1 MKTGLLI
8 IFQVAKENFCI
19 LEDLSLSSY
28 FLQSIIGTSWQ
39 SHHRNNCQIGSFK
52 FIHCMKSL
60 PMKIF
65 CSQNNLIVKWFMGW
79 DYNKCFSEIKI
90 YWCCA
95 NLKFIVM
102 LKINVGIN
110 FDGWTVEV
118 GKDAEFASLDWDWPW
133 LLSIWVLLN
142 PVNNDPHKTRIIS
155 SHRPIRN
162 NYYWIKHSFCLLN
175 ILNQMILN
183 RYFSFQKLNA

>member
-1 MKTGLLI
+1 MRLLHQFLMKTGLLI
-8 IFQVAKENFCI
+8 IFQIAKEICCI
-19 LEDLSLSSY
+19 LEDLPLSSY
-28 FLQSIIGTSWQ
+28 FLQNIICTSWQ
-39 SHHRNNCQIGSFK
+39 SHHRNNCQIETFK
-52 FIHCMKSL
+52 FSISWRVCRWRKS
-60 PMKIF
+60 F

-110 FDGWTVEV
+110 FDWWTVEV
-118 GKDAEFASLDWDWPW
+118 GKDAESASLDWDWSW

-142 PVNNDPHKTRIIS
+142 KPQSIMTRT
-155 SHRPIRN
+155 R
-162 NYYWIKHSFCLLN
+162 LG
-175 ILNQMILN
+175 
-183 RYFSFQKLNA
+183 